1 MTVASV
7 KVKKEERADPFLVL
21 QDLKDH
27 AEPLCRPL
35 SRVECTPTVAR
46 VCVCIAPLPSFAVC
60 FRVCGCVFAFRGLFA
75 CVLSC
80 VEILGQLSEG
90 LLWPDQILYS

>member
-35 SRVECTPTVAR
+35 SRVECKAVLRPFGCES
-46 VCVCIAPLPSFAVC
+46 VCMYRAL
-60 FRVCGCVFAFRGLFA
+60 AFVRG
-75 CVLSC
+75 VLSC
-80 VEILGQLSEG
+80 LRLCVRVSWLVRVCPVLC
-90 LLWPDQILYS
+90 